1 MYYITIC
8 TKNRKCYLGEILD
21 EEMILSE
28 MGQVV
33 YNEWLKTPERRPN
46 MNLELGAFII
56 MPNHFHGILIIGDN
70 DFNKQTEKPTQNG
83 GRDAMHQNGRDA
95 MHQNGRDAMHQN
107 GRDAMHRV
115 STGECCNRF
124 GPQSKNLASIIRG
137 FKSSVTTHARKNDI
151 VFAWQPRFYDHVIR
165 SIDDYNRIS
174 NYIINNPANWHKDR
188 HFIRNN
194 SQ

>member
-33 YNEWLKTPERRPN
+33 YNEWLKTPEKRPD
-46 MNLELGAFII
+46 MVLDLGAFII

-70 DFNKQTEKPTQNG
+70 DFNNQTENNG
-83 GRDAMHQNGRDA
+83 NR
-95 MHQNGRDAMHQN
+95 
-107 GRDAMHRV
+107 
-115 STGECCNRF
+115 CNRF
-124 GPQSKNLASIIRG
+124 GPQTKNLASIIRG
-137 FKSSVTTHARKNDI
+137 FKSSVTTHARKNNL

-188 HFIRNN
+188 HFILNN

>member
-95 MHQNGRDAMHQN
+95 MHQNGRDAMH
-107 GRDAMHRV
+107 RV

-174 NYIINNPANWHKDR
+174 NYIINNPANWHTDR

>member
-174 NYIINNPANWHKDR
+174 NYIINNPANWHTDR

>member
-70 DFNKQTEKPTQNG
+70 DFNNQTENQTQNND
-83 GRDAMHQNGRDA
+83 RDAMHQNGRDA

-174 NYIINNPANWHKDR
+174 NYIINNPANWHTDR

>member
-151 VFAWQPRFYDHVIR
+151 VFAWQLRFYDHVIR

>member
-188 HFIRNN
+188 HFILNN